1 MKNLIKSNLRK
12 YLIETQINGRKIFFH
27 GTGEKQKVIE
37 ALKNNTFNF
46 HKSAGVETGI
56 WLSRKESLA
65 IEYSKIA
72 NGNDKGVIE
81 VILEREPKLKTY
93 KNPSEMYH
101 DEIKYD
107 YFPDKSMLMYIE
119 DMLKQG
125 YDGIQSN
132 DDTFMIFKEKVNII
146 KVLEH
151 N

>member
-1 MKNLIKSNLRK
+1 MKQLIKIKLRE
-12 YLIETQINGRKIFFH
+12 YLIESQNNTSTVFYH

-65 IEYSKIA
+65 IEYAKIA

-93 KNPSEMYH
+93 KNPSEMYD

-107 YFPDKSMLMYIE
+107 YFLNKSMLMYIE

-132 DDTFMIFKEKVNII
+132 DGTFMIFKEKVNII
-146 KVLEH
+146 KVL
-151 N
+151 